1 MISRRSFFKTAA
13 MGAAAASLNVSGAEL
28 LSWAEPPREAI
39 AGGPVLLNSNE
50 NAYGPFPSVLAMPNP
65 FLNANRY
72 PDSSHDALV
81 NRLAKKHKVT
91 PEHIL
96 VGCGSTEALKLA
108 ACAFTGP
115 GRKLITAT
123 PTFEAIWFYAGAT
136 KAEIVKIPLSTSFAH
151 NLALMSNEAQKGGG
165 LIYVCNPNNPT
176 ASLTPRRT
184 MENFIRDLPKG
195 VYVLIDEAYHDF
207 VTVSGDYISF
217 LDEPVPSEQVI
228 VIRTFSKIYG
238 MAGLRLGYAV
248 ADPETIKKMAVH
260 RQEDTANIFALRCA
274 LKALDSQKE
283 WEAAVQRNTNDRAA
297 FMREAA
303 ARKVPAIPSWTNFVM
318 INTLRPVKTVI
329 DHFKQNNIRIGRP
342 FPPMDTFARISLG
355 TPEQMKA
362 FWEAWDKMPRA

>member
-1 MISRRSFFKTAA
+1 
-13 MGAAAASLNVSGAEL
+13 
-28 LSWAEPPREAI
+28 
-39 AGGPVLLNSNE
+39 
-50 NAYGPFPSVLAMPNP
+50 
-65 FLNANRY
+65 
-72 PDSSHDALV
+72 
-81 NRLAKKHKVT
+81 
-91 PEHIL
+91 
-96 VGCGSTEALKLA
+96 
-108 ACAFTGP
+108 
-115 GRKLITAT
+115 
-123 PTFEAIWFYAGAT
+123 
-136 KAEIVKIPLSTSFAH
+136 
-151 NLALMSNEAQKGGG
+151 
-165 LIYVCNPNNPT
+165 
-176 ASLTPRRT
+176 
-184 MENFIRDLPKG
+184 
-195 VYVLIDEAYHDF
+195 
-207 VTVSGDYISF
+207 
-217 LDEPVPSEQVI
+217 
-228 VIRTFSKIYG
+228 

-248 ADPETIKKMAVH
+248 ADPETIKKMALH